1 MRDRLPLIL
10 STTALIVVVLGSTPL
25 GEAAYNA
32 VVPKNSVGT
41 EQLKNNAVTVSK
53 IRIGAVTRDQ
63 LRGDAVDSG
72 KVKNR
77 SLKAIDFALGQIP
90 AGPAGA
96 KGDKGDKGGKGD
108 TGPPGLSGYEVV
120 SKSVTVNPAD
130 VFVSG
135 TVDCPAGK
143 KVFGAGYS
151 TGGPYSAAGGPFPIH
166 SFPNGT
172 GTGWRFLL
180 GRSAAA
186 IWTETFY
193 ITCATV
199 TVTP

>member
-10 STTALIVVVLGSTPL
+10 STTALIVAIFGATPL
-25 GEAAYNA
+25 GRAAYDS
-32 VVPKNSVGT
+32 VVPNDSVGAR
-41 EQLKNNAVTVSK
+41 QLRN
-53 IRIGAVTRDQ
+53 GAVTSAK

-72 KVKNR
+72 KVRNR

-90 AGPAGA
+90 VGPTGA
-96 KGDKGDKGGKGD
+96 KGDKGDKGDKG
-108 TGPPGLSGYEVV
+108 GIGASGLSGYEVV
-120 SKSVTVNPAD
+120 SKNVSVTPAD

-186 IWTETFY
+186 TWTETFY

-199 TVTP
+199 TVAP